1 MTKALDI
8 NAVSVRYG
16 ATKAVTNVSLT
27 VNAGEIASLLGPS
40 GCGKTTLLRAIAGFE
55 PVSDGRIVLGDR
67 IISSRKQTM
76 APEQR
81 RVGMVFQD
89 FALFPHL
96 DVKRNIGFGLNRLGR
111 RERSARV
118 AELLTLVGLGDAAS
132 AMPHQLSGGQQQRVA
147 LARALAP
154 RPDILL
160 LDEPFSSL
168 DSELREE
175 LAAEVRTLL
184 LRHGTTAVLVTHDQ
198 HEAFAMADRVTLMNA
213 GRVVQ
218 TASPAQ
224 LYSQPVNEFVAGFI
238 GQGAVIDVGVDAA
251 GNLDNGLGLWKGQR
265 PVSGRLRLLLR
276 PEHVCYDPRS
286 NLRLEVLERRF
297 CGAYYRYRLKL
308 ADGQTI
314 IAQTPGDTDIAIAER
329 MPAELAM
336 EYAVVLPGDDS
347 ITSGGD

>member
-8 NAVSVRYG
+8 DTVTVRYG
-16 ATKAVTNVSLT
+16 TTVAVENVSLKIG
-27 VNAGEIASLLGPS
+27 AGEIASLLGPS

-55 PVSDGRIVLGDR
+55 PVSDGRIALGDR
-67 IISSRKQTM
+67 IISSRERAIT
-76 APEQR
+76 PEQR

-96 DVKRNIGFGLNRLGR
+96 NVQRNVGFGLNRLGR
-111 RERSARV
+111 RERNARV
-118 AELLTLVGLGDAAS
+118 AELLALVGLGDAAS

-198 HEAFAMADRVTLMNA
+198 QEAFAMADRITLMNA

-218 TASPAQ
+218 TATPAQ
-224 LYSQPVNEFVAGFI
+224 LYLQPANEFVAGFV
-238 GQGAVIDVGVDAA
+238 GQGAVLDVEVDAA
-251 GNLDNGLGLWKGQR
+251 GNLDNGLGRWTEQR
-265 PVSGRLRLLLR
+265 PDSGRLRLLLR
-276 PEHVCYDPRS
+276 PEQVRYNPHS
-286 NLRLEVLERRF
+286 SLRLEVLERRF
-297 CGAYYRYRLKL
+297 CGSHCRYRLKL
-308 ADGQTI
+308 ADGQII
-314 IAQTPGDTDIAIAER
+314 IAQAPGETQIAVADHLPVEV
-329 MPAELAM
+329 AM
-336 EYAVVLPGDDS
+336 EYAVVLKGDGSTISD
-347 ITSGGD
+347 

>member
-8 NAVSVRYG
+8 ETVSVCYG
-16 ATKAVTNVSLT
+16 ATVAVEQVSL
-27 VNAGEIASLLGPS
+27 NIRAGEIGSLLGPS

-67 IISSRKQTM
+67 VISSRDHALT
-76 APEQR
+76 PEER

-96 DVKRNIGFGLNRLGR
+96 NVQRNVGFGLQRMGR
-111 RERSARV
+111 RERDGRV
-118 AELLTLVGLGDAAS
+118 AELLTLVGLGHLGD

-175 LAAEVRTLL
+175 LAAEVRSLL
-184 LRHGTTAVLVTHDQ
+184 LRQGTTAVVVTHDQ
-198 HEAFAMADRVTLMNA
+198 QEAFAMADRVTLMNA

-224 LYSQPVNEFVAGFI
+224 LYAQPANEFAARFI
-238 GQGAVIDVGVDAA
+238 GQGAVLEVAIDAG
-251 GNLDNGLGLWKGQR
+251 GNLDNGLGLWRRPPPESGQ
-265 PVSGRLRLLLR
+265 LRLLLR
-276 PEHVCYDPRS
+276 PEHVRYDPHS
-286 NLRLEVLERRF
+286 SLALAVAERRF
-297 CGAYYRYRLKL
+297 CGAHCRYRLTL
-308 ADGQTI
+308 PDGQTV
-314 IAQTPGDTDIAIAER
+314 IAEAPGETVIGLGER
-329 MPAELAM
+329 LPVQVDLEHAI
-336 EYAVVLPGDDS
+336 VLGDS
-347 ITSGGD
+347 SYP